1 MDRLAKGTLT
11 NFESWRAECSEQI
24 NVELEKRGSA
34 GNFGDRD
41 KFMWNGKSFYLQEVQ
56 HRRGDWSSW
65 RVFLCDDRGMPIK
78 RLSINTHSESTA
90 FANPTATWVTD
101 SMGRG
106 KLVVTLFLPSE
117 GNSPKEA
124 GELIYVIDPSR
135 KMKDRYGKSGTE
147 GNR

>member
-1 MDRLAKGTLT
+1 
-11 NFESWRAECSEQI
+11 
-24 NVELEKRGSA
+24 
-34 GNFGDRD
+34 
-41 KFMWNGKSFYLQEVQ
+41 
-56 HRRGDWSSW
+56 
-65 RVFLCDDRGMPIK
+65 MPIK
-78 RLSINTHSESTA
+78 KLSINTHSGSTA

-101 SMGRG
+101 SMGHR

-117 GNSPKEA
+117 SNSPKEA